1 MDNIL
6 QENDALRTNLAALEQ
21 VTAHLQTASYP
32 ARNPSESRAPRPGTR
47 WAPGSCSCSCMFMLA
62 APVFPDRPQPHGS
75 NVLFCVWE
83 IASPPRNQENV
94 ALITSLRA
102 LEQVI
107 AL

>member
-21 VTAHLQTASYP
+21 VTP
-32 ARNPSESRAPRPGTR
+32 PPP
-47 WAPGSCSCSCMFMLA
+47 P
-62 APVFPDRPQPHGS
+62 PDRLLIRLVHLGPTALMFSFVFGKS
-75 NVLFCVWE
+75 
-83 IASPPRNQENV
+83 PRNQENV

-107 AL
+107 ALQILPPAGPRRCPPRTQARL